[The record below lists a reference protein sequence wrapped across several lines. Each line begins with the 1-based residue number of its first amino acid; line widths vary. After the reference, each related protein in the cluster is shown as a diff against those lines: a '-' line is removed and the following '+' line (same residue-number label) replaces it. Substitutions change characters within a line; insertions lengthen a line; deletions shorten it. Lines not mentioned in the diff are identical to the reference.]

1 MFGNLKG
8 KLGEITDLKKYSAP
22 QVLSSLTGSRQR
34 STQHTP
40 GSQTPN
46 LSKHSRQASD
56 ASLSGATP
64 SVSFSTLLEQN
75 ESDYSRLEIEKK
87 ELQKEIKNLKS
98 ALETQQDT
106 AFQKL
111 SSKEEEWKNKV
122 KEEVEKSFRLEEEL
136 RQAKLREEE
145 LHKKFLEKDKEINVS
160 NERIGEQ
167 DDVAQKLFNLQEN
180 YDQLEGL
187 GTQEISKVKHLLL
200 NATSELE
207 KAKLEIEEKSEE
219 IKSLNKKLKT
229 FEGIEDRIHV
239 LSEEKMDLET
249 TVAGLNQ
256 KLNSFNNRSLSVSEE
271 LEEEI
276 KHLKEKIKMLE
287 ERLSHESVEE
297 SEKDKAF
304 AKERESYEHKLEENR
319 QQLNSIKLSW
329 SEKITTLE
337 KQIQNLNE
345 KISEDQLD
353 LKSWEEDNA
362 SLKKQI
368 KELQEETSKEGEI
381 SKETINSL
389 RQENERLKEDVE
401 SSKWQ
406 LETET
411 KAKVQEIKDLRR
423 TLHIEE
429 EKSKQTLEELELRKE
444 ELEKL
449 EKSYEE
455 LNIKYSDLEAKS
467 SQIEMQLTSSEASNS
482 VFQDLL
488 ALERGNCDGLEKE
501 LQEVKKKLNV
511 VSLEKTK
518 LISNLDK
525 CVEKENEQENTIK
538 GLEDEKRSLSERI
551 QALEASL
558 LDYESKNNELMK
570 TVSDLEADFELKI
583 EKSNLVSE
591 LREKLRI
598 SEDEISEKKQMLK
611 VQSQRIT
618 DMKKT
623 IQRELKISPE
633 TSNSHAGQSGLTS
646 QPVAKILPS
655 DNQRTSVQMSEFK
668 FRKSSVENGDAEL
681 DTVNIEYLKH
691 VILKF
696 ITSREYE
703 AVQLTRAVSTL
714 LHMTPDEENLLRQT
728 LEWKMSWFGPKPNI
742 GKGQL
747 AKAIPPSQ

>member
-75 ESDYSRLEIEKK
+75 ESDYSRLEIE
-87 ELQKEIKNLKS
+87 
-98 ALETQQDT
+98 
-106 AFQKL
+106 
-111 SSKEEEWKNKV
+111 
-122 KEEVEKSFRLEEEL
+122 SFRLEEEL

-145 LHKKFLEKDKEINVS
+145 LHKKFLEKDKEIDIS
-160 NERIGEQ
+160 NGRIGEQ

-329 SEKITTLE
+329 SENITTLE

-345 KISEDQLD
+345 KISEDQFLQLD
-353 LKSWEEDNA
+353 LKSWEENNV

-368 KELQEETSKEGEI
+368 KELQEETFKEGEI

-406 LETET
+406 LGNRNQSKNSRNKRFKTNF
-411 KAKVQEIKDLRR
+411 VRNRLIK
-423 TLHIEE
+423 HIEE
-429 EKSKQTLEELELRKE
+429 EKSKQTSEELELRKE
-444 ELEKL
+444 ELQKL

-455 LNIKYSDLEAKS
+455 LNIKFSDLESKS
-467 SQIEMQLTSSEASNS
+467 SQIELQLASSESSNS
-482 VFQDLL
+482 VLQDLL
-488 ALERGNCDGLEKE
+488 TLERGNCDGLEKE

-538 GLEDEKRSLSERI
+538 GLEDEKNSLSERI
-551 QALEASL
+551 QSLEASL
-558 LDYESKNNELMK
+558 LDYESKNNELIK

-583 EKSNLVSE
+583 ENSNLVRE

-655 DNQRTSVQMSEFK
+655 DNQRTSAVQMSEYK

-714 LHMTPDEENLLRQT
+714 LHMTPDEENLLRET

>member
-1 MFGNLKG
+1 MVINIGLNRPIAFLYDMQ
-8 KLGEITDLKKYSAP
+8 LDFILVTKKPIS
-22 QVLSSLTGSRQR
+22 
-34 STQHTP
+34 
-40 GSQTPN
+40 
-46 LSKHSRQASD
+46 
-56 ASLSGATP
+56 
-64 SVSFSTLLEQN
+64 
-75 ESDYSRLEIEKK
+75 K

-304 AKERESYEHKLEENR
+304 AKE
-319 QQLNSIKLSW
+319 
-329 SEKITTLE
+329 
-337 KQIQNLNE
+337 
-345 KISEDQLD
+345 LD

-444 ELEKL
+444 ELKKL

-455 LNIKYSDLEAKS
+455 LNIKYSDLELKS

-488 ALERGNCDGLEKE
+488 AQERGNCDGLEKE

-525 CVEKENEQENTIK
+525 CVEKENEQENAIK
-538 GLEDEKRSLSERI
+538 ELEDEKRSLGERI

-558 LDYESKNNELMK
+558 SDYESKNNELMK

-583 EKSNLVSE
+583 EKSNLVCS
-591 LREKLRI
+591 
-598 SEDEISEKKQMLK
+598 K
-611 VQSQRIT
+611 VQSQKIT

-655 DNQRTSVQMSEFK
+655 DNQRTSVQMSDFK

-703 AVQLTRAVSTL
+703 AVQLTRAVSYIATY
-714 LHMTPDEENLLRQT
+714 DAR
-728 LEWKMSWFGPKPNI
+728 
-742 GKGQL
+742 
-747 AKAIPPSQ
+747 